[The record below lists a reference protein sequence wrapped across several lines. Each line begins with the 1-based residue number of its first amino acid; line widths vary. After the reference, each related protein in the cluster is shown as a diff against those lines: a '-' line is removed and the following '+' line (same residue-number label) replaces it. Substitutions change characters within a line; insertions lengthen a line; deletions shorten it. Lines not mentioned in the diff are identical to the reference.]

1 MSRPS
6 RAGHKQHAD
15 EARAACFAAGVASF
29 TDNLAVLNPHPHP
42 ADTPFMTS
50 PVLFV
55 PYFALW
61 AALMRA
67 LLVKAGVL
75 AATCARCGLRFERQ
89 HLGETICSCS
99 R

>member
-1 MSRPS
+1 
-6 RAGHKQHAD
+6 
-15 EARAACFAAGVASF
+15 
-29 TDNLAVLNPHPHP
+29 
-42 ADTPFMTS
+42 MTS
-50 PVLFV
+50 PVLFL

-75 AATCARCGLRFERQ
+75 APTCARCGLRYERR
-89 HLGETICSCS
+89 HLGETVCCCS